1 MAEASPPTQ
10 GNIEDILST
19 PGSKQNLEW
28 ENSVLLNGRHG
39 PRIRAMT
46 ERDLSR
52 ILHFRAVVRWSGDPR
67 SFDLLRGTK
76 EVRWAVAETSNG
88 ALVGMVGAVPLGRV
102 GILCHLA
109 VHEDYRGFGLGSR
122 LSRWAV
128 AYLRSRGTRTIRLYA
143 TRKAEG
149 LYRSL
154 GFSAVASRRIYR
166 LKASGGERSIK
177 SAESECRVKVLGM
190 GDLAEV
196 YGLDLWSHGGD
207 RSPLIFATLRS
218 HPGQGLVARDSSGVL
233 KGYLVRSGG
242 PLNRIGPFVAAS
254 PQVARGL
261 LDNALWNSGD
271 SNVEVTVTGPGPVRD
286 LLPELGFEGVVDRLR
301 MELGESLDC
310 GTASIF
316 EYGTTPYLAT

>member
-1 MAEASPPTQ
+1 MAEASPPAQ

-19 PGSKQNLEW
+19 SGSKQNLEL
-28 ENSVLLNGRHG
+28 ENYGRSDGRHG
-39 PRIRAMT
+39 PLIRAMN

-52 ILHFRAVVRWSGDPR
+52 ILRFRAVVRWSGDPR
-67 SFDLLRGTK
+67 SFGLLRGTK
-76 EVRWAVAETSNG
+76 EARWAVAETSDG

-102 GILCHLA
+102 GVLCHLA

-154 GFSAVASRRIYR
+154 GFSEVASREVYR
-166 LKASGGERSIK
+166 LKTSGVERAVESK
-177 SAESECRVKVLGM
+177 ESECRVEVLGM
-190 GDLAEV
+190 RDLAEV

-207 RSPLIFATLRS
+207 RSHLIFATLQS
-218 HPGQGLVARDSSGVL
+218 YPGQVLVARDSSGIL
-233 KGYLVRSGG
+233 KGYLVSSGG

-254 PQVARGL
+254 PEVARGL
-261 LDNALWNSGD
+261 LENALLSSED
-271 SNVEVTVTGPGPVRD
+271 SNIEITVTGSGPVRD
-286 LLPELGFEGVVDRLR
+286 LLPELGFEGVVDRLK
-301 MELGESLDC
+301 MELGNPLDG
-310 GTASIF
+310 GTAGIS

>member
-1 MAEASPPTQ
+1 MQ
-10 GNIEDILST
+10 GNIEETLST
-19 PGSKQNLEW
+19 SGSKQNLEL
-28 ENSVLLNGRHG
+28 ENYGRFNVRHV
-39 PRIRAMT
+39 PRIRAMN
-46 ERDLSR
+46 ERDLGR
-52 ILHFRAVVRWSGDPR
+52 ILRLRAVVRWSGDPR

-76 EVRWAVAETSNG
+76 EARWAVAETSDG
-88 ALVGMVGAVPLGRV
+88 ALVGMVGAVPLGSV

-154 GFSAVASRRIYR
+154 GFSSVASREVYR
-166 LKASGGERSIK
+166 LKASGVARAVK
-177 SAESECRVKVLGM
+177 STESENRAKVLEM

-218 HPGQGLVARDSSGVL
+218 HPGQGLVARDSSGIL

-242 PLNRIGPFVAAS
+242 PLNRIGPFVASS
-254 PQVARGL
+254 PEVARKL
-261 LDNALWNSGD
+261 LENALQSSGD
-271 SNVEVTVTGPGPVRD
+271 SSVEITVTGPGPVRD

-301 MELGESLDC
+301 MELGNPTDG
-310 GTASIF
+310 GTAGIL